1 MVSWVV
7 KGPSVALHHL
17 QYLAERPIGTSVTCA
32 LLGHAQLSRLSGCC
46 NLGLV
51 GLGFLVVPIGEEL
64 IDMFE
69 VYEHHVRQL
78 WDGLV
83 RQVVPV
89 PPHNRE
95 VRQDDT
101 HMSSLCERN
110 ISKLHRGDSQKA
122 VLDGR
127 DYPYK
132 LVKCLHPSD
141 VHLDG
146 PFHRLFH
153 TTHEIVFK
161 LLHCITAKK
170 RELMKFDA
178 FYVIVAITCRGCSVW
193 QPSNPSKDFWC
204 ASWTR
209 FDPIVFWVVS

>member
-1 MVSWVV
+1 M
-7 KGPSVALHHL
+7 
-17 QYLAERPIGTSVTCA
+17 
-32 LLGHAQLSRLSGCC
+32 
-46 NLGLV
+46 
-51 GLGFLVVPIGEEL
+51 
-64 IDMFE
+64 
-69 VYEHHVRQL
+69 
-78 WDGLV
+78 
-83 RQVVPV
+83 RQVVLV

-101 HMSSLCERN
+101 RTSSLCERN

-153 TTHEIVFK
+153 TTHEVVFK
-161 LLHCITAKK
+161 PLHCINAEK

-193 QPSNPSKDFWC
+193 QPSNPPKDFWC
-204 ASWTR
+204 ASRTQ